1 MHRFH
6 LKPQNMHQDSFSILS
21 VAAERMLALRGLSLS
36 AEDDAYTVTLTVDA
50 ALENDRYV
58 ISPAENG
65 ADLRAA
71 NDCAL
76 HAAFGR
82 FLRECRFDGRGG
94 FTPIPL
100 GKTIDFT
107 PKKPIRGMYFATHF
121 MNFYHAAP
129 LPKVYE
135 VIEDLA
141 LRGCNNL
148 LVWFDMHH
156 FSSME
161 DPAAVALV
169 ERLHAILRYAN
180 RIGMGGSLTM
190 LGNEAFAD
198 SPEHLRAE
206 WAVQNGYFHE
216 PEAHYHL
223 ELCPSKTGGIE
234 AILCARR
241 AMLEHFRDLKIDYVI
256 YWPYDQGGCTCRDC
270 APWGANGFLKL
281 LKPFK
286 ALIHE
291 MLPSA
296 EVVVSTWYF
305 DRFVDGEWDGLYR
318 ALTSGEA
325 EGISSL
331 LAFFERGNIPKCI
344 EENGLPQNLRL
355 LSFPEISM
363 HGCAPWGAYGAS
375 HLAAFLQGVHEES
388 DDLYS
393 GSFPYSEGIFEDA
406 NKFIRLMLDAGEYSN
421 AFDALRAYVRHEFCC
436 DDDALYEAILRTETA
451 LERTRDK
458 TGEFIRVHIADPSDV
473 SFVYETLDRYRAHLP
488 ERIAASTKF
497 RLYYLRALIDREI
510 AENDGYAIRSADCQD
525 AMKEICQ
532 LYFVTG
538 ETHRWVKP
546 PVGL

>member
-1 MHRFH
+1 MKSFH
-6 LKPQNMHQDSFSILS
+6 LQQKQMHPDSFTILCRS
-21 VAAERMLALRGLSLS
+21 AERFLALRGISLDGDGDS
-36 AEDDAYTVTLTVDA
+36 YTVTLINDP

-58 ISPAENG
+58 ISAEHDG
-65 ADLRAA
+65 AILRAA

-82 FLRECRFDGRGG
+82 LLRESKFDGLGG
-94 FTPIPL
+94 FTPIEN

-161 DPAAVALV
+161 DPEARALV
-169 ERLHAILRYAN
+169 DRLHAILQYAN
-180 RIGMGGSLTM
+180 RIGIGGSLTM
-190 LGNEAFAD
+190 LGNEAFKD

-206 WAVQNGYFHE
+206 WQIQNGYHHE
-216 PEAHYHL
+216 PEAHYHV
-223 ELCPSKTGGIE
+223 ELCPSKAGGIE
-234 AILCARR
+234 EILSERR
-241 AMLEHFRDLKIDYVI
+241 AMLEYFRDLKIDYVI

-270 APWGANGFLKL
+270 APWGAKGYLKL
-281 LKPFK
+281 LPHFR
-286 ALIHE
+286 ALIAE
-291 MLPSA
+291 LLP
-296 EVVVSTWYF
+296 ETQVVVSTWYF
-305 DRFVDGEWDGLYR
+305 DHFVDGEWDGFYNSLNQG
-318 ALTSGEA
+318 AL
-325 EGISSL
+325 EGISHL
-331 LAFFERGNIPKCI
+331 LAFFERGCVPECI
-344 EENGLPQNLRL
+344 RKNGLPQNIRL

-363 HGCAPWGAYGAS
+363 HGCSPWGAYGAS
-375 HLAAFLQGVHEES
+375 HLTAFLQSANEES
-388 DDLYS
+388 SRLYS

-406 NKFIRLMLDAGEYSN
+406 NKFIQLMLDAGEYDN
-421 AFDALRAYVRHEFCC
+421 AFDALRAYVKHEFCS
-436 DDDALYEAILRTETA
+436 DDVALYEAILRTETA

-458 TGEFIRVHIADPSDV
+458 RNEFIRVNIANTKDIP
-473 SFVYETLDRYRAHLP
+473 FVYSTLSHYNAHLP
-488 ERIAASTKF
+488 ERIATSTKF

-510 AENDGYAIRSADCQD
+510 AENDGYAIRSAACQD
-525 AMKEICQ
+525 AMRELCS
-532 LYFVTG
+532 LYYATD